1 MSGYDPFEDRLRE
14 VLLAEAQTVTPAG
27 DGLSQIRAKVA
38 RRRHLLRWLR
48 PGLAVAT
55 AAVLAGAAVFAVSL
69 GDSASRTL
77 KQDQRPASQ
86 LPGPASSPPT
96 GQASPSPGGPVSL
109 GRTPF
114 TIWPYASLA
123 QAQAAQRSG
132 NIQSWH
138 SDPAQTALRFMGYL
152 QAPEVDKVTGNEKE
166 TTSVGAGRKVS
177 LGRKMAD
184 GSVATVTVVHLV
196 RLGGGSTAP
205 YAVTV
210 AGAYQL
216 AITQPEI
223 AAPVRSPLLVRGTV
237 LGVDQSVRVEVR
249 TPSLAT
255 PVSAPA
261 AAMGGSAKPWE
272 TSVSFAAPASGTGT
286 LVARTDSAA
295 GDGVAQIAARPV
307 LLTAGTTTS
316 PAYPADFVGVS
327 ADGRVTIFDSTSG
340 RVVRYLTPA
349 QPGGGV
355 SDLTLSPDGTRAYF
369 TRGTGTCSAHIAS
382 VALTGGPEIVAVT
395 APAGSLVSNPVLIGE
410 GGTVAYVR
418 TFCAD
423 AGQAVVLGSL
433 GGGGG
438 SQTWYAAPHSGV
450 ELFGFQPGSPHVLLR
465 ESAPGTGSRL
475 RLLDVTKPQGSL
487 EAAAPVVRQPPAGCS
502 YSAASWSPTGRIVV
516 GQTCADG
523 SAQVLLLPTSP
534 AVGTAQQLAALPRS
548 ESLSTV
554 DYDLSGSALLLGVS
568 RPADTGYVARL
579 VGGQPTTVAT
589 GPADPHWS

>member
-1 MSGYDPFEDRLRE
+1 MSGYDPFEDRLRQ
-14 VLLAEAQTVTPAG
+14 VLLAEAQTITPAG
-27 DGLSQIRAKVA
+27 DGLTQIRAKVA
-38 RRRHLLRWLR
+38 RRDRLRWLR

-77 KQDQRPASQ
+77 KRDQRPASQ
-86 LPGPASSPPT
+86 LPGPASNPPT
-96 GQASPSPGGPVSL
+96 GQSSPSPSGGPVSV
-109 GRTPF
+109 GPTSYP
-114 TIWPYASLA
+114 IWPYTSLA

-138 SDPAQTALRFMGYL
+138 REPAQTALRFMGYL
-152 QAPEVDKVTGNEKE
+152 QAPEVDKVIATERE
-166 TTSVGAGRKVS
+166 TTSLGAGRKVS

-184 GSVATVTVVHLV
+184 GSIRTVTVVHLV
-196 RLGGGSTAP
+196 RLGSGSTAP

-210 AGAYQL
+210 AGGYQL

-249 TPSLAT
+249 IPSVAT
-255 PVSAPA
+255 PISAPA
-261 AAMGGSAKPWE
+261 AAMGGTGKPWQ
-272 TSVSFAAPASGTGT
+272 TSVSFVAPASGTGT

-295 GDGVAQIAARPV
+295 GDGAAQIAARPV
-307 LLTAGTTTS
+307 LFTAGTTTS

-327 ADGRVTIFDSTSG
+327 ADGRVTVFNSASG
-340 RVVRYLTPA
+340 QVLRYLTTV

-369 TRGTGTCSAHIAS
+369 TRATGTCSAHIAS
-382 VALTGGPEIVAVT
+382 VALTGGPETVAIP

-410 GGTVAYVR
+410 GGTVAYLR
-418 TFCAD
+418 TVCAG
-423 AGQAVVLGSL
+423 AGQAVVLSSL

-438 SQTWYAAPHSGV
+438 SQTWYATPSNGV
-450 ELFGFQPGSPHVLLR
+450 ELLGFRPGSPQVLLR
-465 ESAPGTGSRL
+465 ESAPGSGSQL
-475 RLLDVTKPQGSL
+475 RLLDTTRPEGSL

-523 SAQVLLLPTSP
+523 SAQVLLLPPSP
-534 AVGTAQQLAALPRS
+534 AVGTPQPFAVLPRS
-548 ESLSTV
+548 ESPSTV
-554 DYDLSGSALLLGVS
+554 DYDLGGSALLLGVT
-568 RPADTGYVARL
+568 RPGGASYVARF
-579 VGGQPTTVAT
+579 VGGRLTTAAA
-589 GPADPHWS
+589 GPVDPLWH